1 MLSEFINPL
10 YTAFLLFPVL
20 ALVFTVPYLVH
31 QYRKY
36 GSVVVFRGVVV
47 YSFIL
52 YLLCIYFLVIL
63 PLPSFAQAASGTGP
77 IVQLHPLQCLR
88 DILAVE
94 GFSPKLPGTYRLLL
108 HDGDFKQIV
117 LNFAMFLPLGFYL
130 RYYFKRNWFE
140 TILISFGL
148 SLFFELTQ
156 VTALYGIYP
165 RPYRLFDVDDLLIN
179 TAGGFVGHIFAPLL
193 YWILPKKETLD
204 AVSYARGEK
213 ISIFRR
219 ILAAG
224 IDWLILGVIATLLSG
239 LLGIN
244 DVFLLTW
251 GTAIL
256 YIVLVFLYFVVF
268 TWLFHGR
275 TVGKAIMKLQICD
288 DKGRNPGFTKLCIR
302 YGILYGLCVPSLFL
316 AIQLNR
322 FSYTVAYSW
331 AVTILVGIF
340 ATIFFVFLIQGI
352 MTVFK
357 DDRGLIHE
365 KFSHTQTESL
375 INSQVH

>member
-63 PLPSFAQAASGTGP
+63 PLPSFAQVASGTGP

-130 RYYFKRNWFE
+130 HYYFKRNWFE
-140 TILISFGL
+140 T
-148 SLFFELTQ
+148 
-156 VTALYGIYP
+156 
-165 RPYRLFDVDDLLIN
+165 
-179 TAGGFVGHIFAPLL
+179 
-193 YWILPKKETLD
+193 
-204 AVSYARGEK
+204 
-213 ISIFRR
+213 
-219 ILAAG
+219 
-224 IDWLILGVIATLLSG
+224 
-239 LLGIN
+239 
-244 DVFLLTW
+244 
-251 GTAIL
+251 
-256 YIVLVFLYFVVF
+256 
-268 TWLFHGR
+268 
-275 TVGKAIMKLQICD
+275 
-288 DKGRNPGFTKLCIR
+288 
-302 YGILYGLCVPSLFL
+302 
-316 AIQLNR
+316 
-322 FSYTVAYSW
+322 
-331 AVTILVGIF
+331 
-340 ATIFFVFLIQGI
+340 
-352 MTVFK
+352 
-357 DDRGLIHE
+357 
-365 KFSHTQTESL
+365 
-375 INSQVH
+375 